1 MVVEF
6 DPTALARPPRPP
18 RRWLPSPRAF
28 AIGLMVTG
36 VLTMIALGIWIA
48 KHPLLASIPLRWG
61 VRLHAGVEA
70 DPLVIGDMLII
81 GSMDGTLWGLDA
93 ASGQRLY
100 RRATAVLGIGGG
112 LVEHDGLIYF
122 GSDDHCIYAV
132 DPHTGDT
139 VASARTNGP
148 VRASPVVVGDRVVV
162 GSDDGYVW
170 TFRVGTLEPASEPF
184 PAGSPIA
191 GDPCVYEGRVI
202 FCPLAGGLYLL
213 DPATG
218 DHQFADVPG
227 PICSGPAVT
236 ISGNVWV
243 GNDLGD
249 VYVVEIET
257 LAVEHVARLPQP
269 VRGGFLEQAGRVY
282 VGGNDGSLQV
292 FRSRPPGPMRELA
305 AGGAVRARPEHAAGV
320 VYWASDDGVL
330 HACDLEGRALA
341 EERVGG
347 ARIASRPAVSSSGIL
362 YVCDAAG
369 RVRAYSLLGT
379 EGSDEDRP

>member
-1 MVVEF
+1 M
-6 DPTALARPPRPP
+6 
-18 RRWLPSPRAF
+18 
-28 AIGLMVTG
+28 
-36 VLTMIALGIWIA
+36 
-48 KHPLLASIPLRWG
+48 
-61 VRLHAGVEA
+61 
-70 DPLVIGDMLII
+70 
-81 GSMDGTLWGLDA
+81 
-93 ASGQRLY
+93 
-100 RRATAVLGIGGG
+100 
-112 LVEHDGLIYF
+112 
-122 GSDDHCIYAV
+122 
-132 DPHTGDT
+132 
-139 VASARTNGP
+139 
-148 VRASPVVVGDRVVV
+148 
-162 GSDDGYVW
+162 W

-282 VGGNDGSLQV
+282 VGAT
-292 FRSRPPGPMRELA
+292 ME
-305 AGGAVRARPEHAAGV
+305 
-320 VYWASDDGVL
+320 
-330 HACDLEGRALA
+330 
-341 EERVGG
+341 
-347 ARIASRPAVSSSGIL
+347 ASRSSDRVLRGPCASWPQAGPFARGQSMRRASCTGLRTMVCFMPATWRGEPLLRSAWV
-362 YVCDAAG
+362 A
-369 RVRAYSLLGT
+369 RA
-379 EGSDEDRP
+379 